1 MADAALQRKNMVE
14 SQVRPSD
21 VTDRRITAA
30 MMAVPR
36 ERFVPAATAALA
48 YMDEAIEVGPGQT
61 LIAPRVFARLVQL
74 AAVEETDKVLVIGGA
89 SGYAAA
95 VLARL
100 ANTVMAV
107 DAGDP
112 AHRLAVA
119 AVAALS
125 ISNVK
130 LDTGPL
136 AGGWPSGAPYDVI
149 FVEGVVD
156 VVPDALTDQLATGGR
171 LVAVQN
177 CNGVPNAL
185 LVKKAADGLARRFGF
200 EAAAPR
206 LAGFEQVGSRFAF

>member
-30 MMAVPR
+30 MMSVPR
-36 ERFVPAATAALA
+36 EHFVPAALAPLA
-48 YMDEAIEVGPGQT
+48 YMDEAIEIGPGQT
-61 LIAPRVFARLVQL
+61 LMAPRDFARLAQL
-74 AAVEETDKVLVIGGA
+74 AAIEPTDKVLVIGGA

-95 VLARL
+95 VLANL
-100 ANTVMAV
+100 AGSVMAV

-119 AVAALS
+119 AVAALA
-125 ISNVK
+125 IRNMK
-130 LDTGPL
+130 LNSASL

-149 FVEGVVD
+149 FIEGAID
-156 VVPDALTDQLATGGR
+156 LVPEALTDQLAAGGR

-177 CNGVPNAL
+177 CNGVANAL
-185 LVKKAADGLARRFGF
+185 LIKKANSGLVHRLGF

-206 LAGFEQVGSRFAF
+206 LSGFEQVGSRFAF